1 MKDLAKIIAKKYK
14 VKRQFVLFYENDNK
28 RVSREYEH
36 KMLIKNVPNHTAFA
50 CYILKDW
57 NKEITAEEVKMKKI
71 TLWLAKMCHIAP
83 LKSSN
88 ESIDQSV
95 ASTLS

>member
-36 KMLIKNVPNHTAFA
+36 KMLIKNVPNHQAFA
-50 CYILKDW
+50 CYILK
-57 NKEITAEEVKMKKI
+57 IGIKK
-71 TLWLAKMCHIAP
+71 
-83 LKSSN
+83 
-88 ESIDQSV
+88 
-95 ASTLS
+95 